1 MDAIEMIK
9 ERRSI
14 REFKDEK
21 VDRELMREI
30 VDISK
35 WAPSWTNLQIAR
47 YTLIDNEDIIK
58 KLATN
63 GVNGFVYNI
72 QTLKNAKG
80 VAVLSF
86 VKGKSG
92 KLDSAIYGEN
102 ASNVDRNDD
111 YATSKANA
119 WEAFDAGIACQ
130 TFCLAAHAKGVGTCI
145 MGVINEKSIAE
156 IINLP
161 EDETVAALI
170 VYGYEKEHPA
180 PNKRK
185 DVDEILRFVD

>member
-35 WAPSWTNLQIAR
+35 WSPSWTNLQIAR

-72 QTLKNAKG
+72 QYFKK
-80 VAVLSF
+80 
-86 VKGKSG
+86 
-92 KLDSAIYGEN
+92 
-102 ASNVDRNDD
+102 
-111 YATSKANA
+111 
-119 WEAFDAGIACQ
+119 C
-130 TFCLAAHAKGVGTCI
+130 
-145 MGVINEKSIAE
+145 
-156 IINLP
+156 
-161 EDETVAALI
+161 
-170 VYGYEKEHPA
+170 
-180 PNKRK
+180 KR
-185 DVDEILRFVD
+185 RCSS